1 MLQCLANKKVP
12 HEKRLILCRFAL
24 TPFRQQCEQDF
35 CIDFSLK
42 VTIETPHAVKTKFF
56 IKLRMVAGQI
66 AGVPGLEGKKSGVRN
81 LAEHGPPM
89 TKEII
94 NTNTLGGHRQSES
107 SNDLARE

>member
-1 MLQCLANKKVP
+1 
-12 HEKRLILCRFAL
+12 
-24 TPFRQQCEQDF
+24 
-35 CIDFSLK
+35 
-42 VTIETPHAVKTKFF
+42 
-56 IKLRMVAGQI
+56 MVAGQI